1 MAHTHHGHQHGH
13 AHHGHAPPDF
23 GRAFLVGVLLNAA
36 YVGLEVTFGLLTGS
50 LALLADAGHNAS
62 DVLSLLVAWGAARLA
77 KRPPSGRYT
86 YGLRRSPIL
95 ASLFNAALLLVAMG
109 GIIWEAVGRSG
120 ESAALS
126 GGTVFWV
133 AAVGL
138 VVNTSTALMFAR
150 GRDDLNVRGA
160 YLHLLADAGVTLGV
174 MVAGLLIWWTGA
186 AWLDPVISLLIAG
199 VVLWSTWGLLRGALE
214 FSLDAAPEN
223 VDLDGVR
230 QYLGALPGVASVHDL
245 HVWPLSTT
253 QTALTA
259 HLVLPRGVAEPDGL
273 LNRTC
278 AELRERFGI
287 EHATLQLETGDHAH
301 PCALAGQETV

>member
-1 MAHTHHGHQHGH
+1 MAHIHHGHRHV
-13 AHHGHAPPDF
+13 HAPGDF
-23 GRAFLVGVLLNAA
+23 GRAFLVGVVLNAL

-62 DVLSLLVAWGAARLA
+62 DVLALLVAWGAARLA
-77 KRPPSGRYT
+77 ERPPSGRYT

-95 ASLFNAALLLVAMG
+95 ASLFNALLLLVAMG
-109 GIIWEAVGRSG
+109 GIIWEAVGRLG
-120 ESAALS
+120 ERAEPS

-138 VVNTSTALMFAR
+138 AVNTGTALMFAR
-150 GRDDLNVRGA
+150 GQGDLNVRGA

-174 MVAGLLIWWTGA
+174 MVAGLLILWTGA
-186 AWLDPVISLLIAG
+186 AWLDPTISLVIAG

-214 FSLDAAPEN
+214 FSLDAAPESA
-223 VDLDGVR
+223 DLEGIR
-230 QYLGALPGVASVHDL
+230 GYLNGLPGVSDVHDL

-259 HLVLPRGVAEPDGL
+259 HLVIPGGVAEPDGL
-273 LNRTC
+273 LSRTC
-278 AELRERFGI
+278 NDLHDRFGI

-301 PCALAGQETV
+301 PCALAGHGAV